1 MASELPVD
9 LLEEIF
15 LHLDEA
21 ADLARASAACTS
33 FRRIV
38 SDHRFLRRFIRS
50 PSLHRRRPVLG
61 LLENRGGGENR
72 EIVFYPAQSPRLAA
86 LAAGACAEAA
96 DFTFSFVPHP
106 KCWRVRDAR
115 DGRVLLSRS
124 RFQSVSYA
132 LQDLVVCDP
141 LHRRHVLIPP
151 IPDDLLDAAAST
163 EHGGDQQELE
173 FEPFLAPAPEANDK
187 EDDRDGHELSFRVMC
202 NALSKTKVVAF
213 AFSSAGRQWRAVTS
227 FTNPIYVWTKL
238 SSVWFRQSVRS
249 CFYWTNSYENFVL
262 VLDTC
267 GTMRFS
273 IIIITDIPQT
283 SYYGRSKIAVEA
295 GVGRL
300 GLLLV
305 DDNKL
310 ELYSKAWQGNNGGVF
325 VPEPAEE
332 WRHDNTIPLPIAGLW
347 ILSVAADGYAVLR
360 GHPMD
365 QVDLSV
371 LDPMNHPSEAHYF
384 TVDLKTLLLEN
395 LGVLKYGSVPEFLYA
410 SFPPPFSP
418 PTI

>member
-1 MASELPVD
+1 M
-9 LLEEIF
+9 
-15 LHLDEA
+15 
-21 ADLARASAACTS
+21 
-33 FRRIV
+33 
-38 SDHRFLRRFIRS
+38 
-50 PSLHRRRPVLG
+50 
-61 LLENRGGGENR
+61 
-72 EIVFYPAQSPRLAA
+72 
-86 LAAGACAEAA
+86 
-96 DFTFSFVPHP
+96 
-106 KCWRVRDAR
+106 
-115 DGRVLLSRS
+115 
-124 RFQSVSYA
+124 
-132 LQDLVVCDP
+132 
-141 LHRRHVLIPP
+141 
-151 IPDDLLDAAAST
+151 
-163 EHGGDQQELE
+163 
-173 FEPFLAPAPEANDK
+173 
-187 EDDRDGHELSFRVMC
+187 
-202 NALSKTKVVAF
+202 
-213 AFSSAGRQWRAVTS
+213 
-227 FTNPIYVWTKL
+227 
-238 SSVWFRQSVRS
+238 
-249 CFYWTNSYENFVL
+249 
-262 VLDTC
+262 LDTC
-267 GTMRFS
+267 GTTRFS
-273 IIIITDIPQT
+273 IIIITDILQT
-283 SYYGRSKIAVEA
+283 SYYGHSKIAVEA

-395 LGVLKYGSVPEFLYA
+395 LGVLKYSSVPEFLYA